1 MLADQLCLPTLS
13 AFNPT
18 FLDRSKA
25 TATCCSV
32 SIQVQLY
39 CSTAVKRCRNPQSLF
54 LSSKSSRRSFA
65 VRSSTHADHHDDDFL
80 PASLLVTETVLHY
93 RMRRQGFLENIK
105 WQSSSSSSNQLGPF
119 PFRAKNSGD
128 DVTSIGQHFL
138 SRFQSPTIFLKI
150 SCDGDFLLPIIVGE
164 FAVEKIID
172 ALLRE
177 DNGDCPDQFQFVK
190 NLVDELGYEV
200 NMVQITKRVVNTY
213 FAKLYLS
220 KPGKSDIISLDVRPS
235 DAINVANRCKAPMYV
250 SKEIVLEDTIRI
262 GYGTGRGRDAKPT
275 YDVYLDSASEGP
287 DLVAEELNLVRNMD
301 IAVKEERYSDAA
313 MWRDKLTEL
322 RQSRH

>member
-177 DNGDCPDQFQFVK
+177 DNG
-190 NLVDELGYEV
+190 V

-235 DAINVANRCKAPMYV
+235 DAINVANRCKAPIYV

>member
-80 PASLLVTETVLHY
+80 PASLLVT
-93 RMRRQGFLENIK
+93 
-105 WQSSSSSSNQLGPF
+105 
-119 PFRAKNSGD
+119 
-128 DVTSIGQHFL
+128 
-138 SRFQSPTIFLKI
+138 
-150 SCDGDFLLPIIVGE
+150 GE

-235 DAINVANRCKAPMYV
+235 DAINVANRCKAPIYV

>member
-80 PASLLVTETVLHY
+80 PASLLVT
-93 RMRRQGFLENIK
+93 
-105 WQSSSSSSNQLGPF
+105 
-119 PFRAKNSGD
+119 
-128 DVTSIGQHFL
+128 
-138 SRFQSPTIFLKI
+138 
-150 SCDGDFLLPIIVGE
+150 GE

-177 DNGDCPDQFQFVK
+177 DNG
-190 NLVDELGYEV
+190 V

-235 DAINVANRCKAPMYV
+235 DAINVANRCKAPIYV